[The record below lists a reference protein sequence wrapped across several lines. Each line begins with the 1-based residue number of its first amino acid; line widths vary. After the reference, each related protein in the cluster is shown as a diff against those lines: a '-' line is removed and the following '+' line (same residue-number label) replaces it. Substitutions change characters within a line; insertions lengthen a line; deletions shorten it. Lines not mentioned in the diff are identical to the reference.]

1 MNLFRTIK
9 PRLPFTY
16 RYIRKQK
23 FTKADELAFN
33 QDVENY
39 LKNNEITKLPAKHA
53 NGSQESLF
61 DKIGNFSNPTSMKV
75 SPY

>member
-1 MNLFRTIK
+1 MNLLRTIK
-9 PRLPFTY
+9 PRLPFSF
-16 RYIRKQK
+16 RRVKKQK
-23 FTKADELAFN
+23 FTKADELAFK

-61 DKIGNFSNPTSMKV
+61 DNVGNFSHKSSFKISV
-75 SPY
+75 F